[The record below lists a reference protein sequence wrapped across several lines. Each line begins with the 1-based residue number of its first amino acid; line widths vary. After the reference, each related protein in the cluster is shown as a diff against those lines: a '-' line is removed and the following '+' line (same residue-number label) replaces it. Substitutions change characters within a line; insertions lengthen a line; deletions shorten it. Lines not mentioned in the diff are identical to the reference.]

1 MNDKGVSYNG
11 NKRLSS
17 ATGKEEIFNTP
28 VATVTGEDIGELA
41 GLNVADNTEVNV
53 SRSITV
59 EGGVDNKVASKFNGP
74 IIVTNKLTSNS
85 PKGIEAQSYY
95 IQGDQTVSRKHTLS
109 ASKPSLSG
117 NPGDISYFSDPAD
130 GAYVG
135 WIYTSNNEWR
145 KFGSISLSSDSEIGV
160 FDQVGIATTTPGI
173 NKLQVGGGS
182 SLVAIDND
190 GVGIGTTA
198 NGFKLRVLGESKY
211 TGSIVA
217 TAFTGDGSGLTNI
230 NAPSSGWTN
239 IVSAGSSVT
248 YNTNIGYG
256 GSVGI
261 GTSSPVYL
269 LTVGAAGTETTSLY
283 VNGPSEF
290 VGLVTSKDV
299 TVGGAL
305 TAVGTYEISNTTSG
319 TIHATSVGVATD
331 SPLQSVQV
339 GSAGTN
345 VVVVTSGGK
354 VGVGTTNPTVDGL
367 DVQGHTRLQS
377 YSENVGI
384 LTISSNVVTVDL
396 SLAQTFTLTLY
407 DSVTSFTLTN
417 PPSES
422 TAFTIKLAQNGVGSH
437 NVGIDTFKDSGGNAI
452 GVSWPAGVVPIVT
465 TTASKTD
472 IYSFKTFDG
481 GGSLYGI
488 VGGQNFS

>member
-1 MNDKGVSYNG
+1 MHV
-11 NKRLSS
+11 
-17 ATGKEEIFNTP
+17 
-28 VATVTGEDIGELA
+28 V
-41 GLNVADNTEVNV
+41 
-53 SRSITV
+53 
-59 EGGVDNKVASKFNGP
+59 
-74 IIVTNKLTSNS
+74 
-85 PKGIEAQSYY
+85 
-95 IQGDQTVSRKHTLS
+95 
-109 ASKPSLSG
+109 
-117 NPGDISYFSDPAD
+117 
-130 GAYVG
+130 
-135 WIYTSNNEWR
+135 
-145 KFGSISLSSDSEIGV
+145 
-160 FDQVGIATTTPGI
+160 
-173 NKLQVGGGS
+173 
-182 SLVAIDND
+182 
-190 GVGIGTTA
+190 
-198 NGFKLRVLGESKY
+198 GESQFS
-211 TGSIVA
+211 GSIVA
-217 TAFTGDGSGLTNI
+217 TAFTGDGSGLTDI

-239 IVSAGSSVT
+239 VVSSGSSIT

-305 TAVGTYEISNTTSG
+305 TAVGTYEINNVSSGLIRASSIGIGTTR
-319 TIHATSVGVATD
+319 
-331 SPLQSVQV
+331 PLQSLQV
-339 GSAGTN
+339 GSATTLGVSTN
-345 VVVVTSGGK
+345 VFVVTDAGK

-367 DVQGHTRLQS
+367 DIQTHMRLQS

-384 LTISSNVVTVDL
+384 LTIASNVVTVDL

-417 PPSES
+417 PPSEATS
-422 TAFTIKLAQNGVGSH
+422 FTIKLAQNGSGNY
-437 NVGIDTFKDSGGNAI
+437 NVGIDTFKDSGGNSI
-452 GVSWPAGVVPIVT
+452 DVYWPAGVVPIVT

-481 GGSLYGI
+481 GSSLFGI